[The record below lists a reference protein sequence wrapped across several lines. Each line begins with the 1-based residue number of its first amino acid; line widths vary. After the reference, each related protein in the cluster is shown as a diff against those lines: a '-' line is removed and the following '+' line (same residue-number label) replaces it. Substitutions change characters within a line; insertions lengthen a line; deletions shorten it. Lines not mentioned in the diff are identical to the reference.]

1 MEIVSI
7 YEITWDKKTK
17 SILISFSSTTG
28 IPSTI
33 CFVSCASILGGG
45 PSRHVTNH
53 TKATF
58 GLRHYTVLHRV
69 TISLSC
75 RAYMC
80 EMADDHWQTKCLT
93 ISERTTFIFNN
104 ELLSDVKFIVPASN
118 CESESPKTIP
128 AHKFVL
134 AIGSPVFY
142 AMFFGEMAETKNSIE
157 LPDCE
162 YESLLELLR
171 YLYTDEVNLSG
182 SNVMHVLYLA
192 KKYMLPSL
200 AGKCSAYLHE
210 NLGASNVFSILPHAK
225 KFDDQDLENRC
236 WEVIEKHTEKAVTS
250 DEFVTLDRSLVE
262 SVVKKKL
269 LNVKEAEL
277 FKAVDRWATKEIERQ
292 GLSPDG
298 ETKRRIIGEELLN
311 AIRFPLM
318 SQKEFL
324 AVVADSNILTTK
336 EVVDLMKHYNSMLTS
351 LLQFSASPRT
361 RRVVTCHRFL
371 SFSEST
377 SLGPWRY
384 TRNLSDRICFTVNKD
399 IHLTGVEHFGCEGG
413 TYTIRTVLIDTVSG
427 SCVASK
433 SGVYSSEEKHQ
444 EVTKYYG
451 FTVLFDDVVPIKQN
465 NCYEVVSLVNGLSS
479 WYGDKGKRSVE
490 CFGVIFSF
498 SDSEEKTDNNCTDVD
513 MGQFPALL
521 FEADI

>member
-1 MEIVSI
+1 MGQR
-7 YEITWDKKTK
+7 K
-17 SILISFSSTTG
+17 
-28 IPSTI
+28 PSLSLFLLVVPQVYHPL
-33 CFVSCASILGGG
+33 FVLCPVHKFLGGG
-45 PSRHVTNH
+45 PSRDVINH

-58 GLRHYTVLHRV
+58 CFTHYTVLHSV
-69 TISLSC
+69 TFLSPVEQ
-75 RAYMC
+75 YMC
-80 EMADDHWQTKCLT
+80 EMADDYWQSKCLT
-93 ISERTTFIFNN
+93 ISERTRFIFNN

-118 CESESPKTIP
+118 SESESQKMIP

-134 AIGSPVFY
+134 AVGSAVFY

-162 YESLLELLR
+162 YESLLELFR
-171 YLYTDEVNLSG
+171 YLYTDEANLTG

-200 AGKCSAYLHE
+200 ADKCSAYLHE

-225 KFDDQDLENRC
+225 KFEDQDLENRC
-236 WEVIEKHTEKAVTS
+236 WEVIEEHTEEAVTS
-250 DEFVTLDRSLVE
+250 DEFVTLERLLVE
-262 SVVKKKL
+262 SVVKKKV
-269 LNVKEAEL
+269 LNVKEAVL
-277 FKAVDRWATKEIERQ
+277 FKAVDRWASQEIERQ
-292 GLSPDG
+292 GLNPDG
-298 ETKRRIIGEELLN
+298 KTKRRIIGEELLN

-324 AVVADSNILTTK
+324 SVVLNNILTKK
-336 EVVDLMKHYNSMLTS
+336 EMFDLMKHYNGMLTS
-351 LLQFSASPRT
+351 PLQFSASPRT
-361 RRVVTCHRFL
+361 RRVGNCHRFR
-371 SFSEST
+371 
-377 SLGPWRY
+377 SLHIGSVSYGPWGY
-384 TRNLSDRICFTVNKD
+384 TKSRSDRICFTVNKD
-399 IHLTGVEHFGCEGG
+399 IHLIGVEHFGCEGS
-413 TYTIRTVLIDTVSG
+413 THTVRTELNDTVSG

-444 EVTKYYG
+444 EITKYYG
-451 FTVLFDDVVPIKQN
+451 FTVLFDNAVPIKQN
-465 NCYEVVSLVNGLSS
+465 NCCEVVSLVNGLSL

-490 CFGVIFSF
+490 CFGVVFSF

>member
-1 MEIVSI
+1 
-7 YEITWDKKTK
+7 
-17 SILISFSSTTG
+17 
-28 IPSTI
+28 
-33 CFVSCASILGGG
+33 
-45 PSRHVTNH
+45 
-53 TKATF
+53 
-58 GLRHYTVLHRV
+58 
-69 TISLSC
+69 
-75 RAYMC
+75 MC

-93 ISERTTFIFNN
+93 ISERTRFIFNN
-104 ELLSDVKFIVPASN
+104 ELLSDVKFIVPTSN
-118 CESESPKTIP
+118 SESESQKMIP

-162 YESLLELLR
+162 YESLLELFR
-171 YLYTDEVNLSG
+171 YLYTDEVNLTG

-200 AGKCSAYLHE
+200 ADKCSAYLHE

-236 WEVIEKHTEKAVTS
+236 WKVIEKHTEEAVTS

-269 LNVKEAEL
+269 LNVKEVEL
-277 FKAVDRWATKEIERQ
+277 FKAVDRWAAKEIERQ

-324 AVVADSNILTTK
+324 AVVPDSNILTTK
-336 EVVDLMKHYNSMLTS
+336 EIVDLMKHYNSMLTWP
-351 LLQFSASPRT
+351 LQFSASPRT
-361 RRVVTCHRFL
+361 RRVCTCHRFL
-371 SFSEST
+371 SFSKPGSSWIT
-377 SLGPWRY
+377 WVYRGK
-384 TRNLSDRICFTVNKD
+384 SDRIYFTVNKD
-399 IHLTGVEHFGCEGG
+399 IHLIGVEHFGCEGR
-413 TYTIRTVLIDTVSG
+413 TYTVRTQLIDTVSG

-444 EVTKYYG
+444 EITNYYG
-451 FTVLFDDVVPIKQN
+451 FTVLFDDPVPIKQN
-465 NCYEVVSLVNGLSS
+465 NCYEVVSLVDGLSS
-479 WYGDKGKRSVE
+479 WFGDKGKSTVE
-490 CFGVIFSF
+490 CFGVTFTF
-498 SDSEEKTDNNCTDVD
+498 HNTEEQMDNNHTGINS
-513 MGQFPALL
+513 GQFPVLL
-521 FEADI
+521 FEVDR

>member
-1 MEIVSI
+1 
-7 YEITWDKKTK
+7 
-17 SILISFSSTTG
+17 
-28 IPSTI
+28 
-33 CFVSCASILGGG
+33 
-45 PSRHVTNH
+45 
-53 TKATF
+53 
-58 GLRHYTVLHRV
+58 
-69 TISLSC
+69 
-75 RAYMC
+75 MC
-80 EMADDHWQTKCLT
+80 DMADDHWQTKCLT
-93 ISERTTFIFNN
+93 IVERTRFIFNN
-104 ELLSDVKFIVPASN
+104 ELLSDVKFIAPVSN
-118 CESESPKTIP
+118 SESGSRKMIP

-162 YESLLELLR
+162 YESLLELFR
-171 YLYTDEVNLSG
+171 YLYTDEVNLTG
-182 SNVMHVLYLA
+182 SNVMHVLYLS

-200 AGKCSAYLHE
+200 ADKCGAYLQE
-210 NLGASNVFSILPHAK
+210 NLEASNVFSILPHAQ
-225 KFDDQDLENRC
+225 KFEDQDLESRC
-236 WEVIEKHTEKAVTS
+236 WEMIEKHTEEAVTS

-262 SVVKKKL
+262 SVVKKKV

-292 GLSPDG
+292 GLNPDG

-324 AVVADSNILTTK
+324 AVVPDSNILTTK
-336 EVVDLMKHYNSMLTS
+336 EIVDLMKHYNSMLTWP
-351 LLQFSASPRT
+351 LQFSASPRT
-361 RRVVTCHRFL
+361 RCVCTCHRFL
-371 SFSEST
+371 SFSEPGSSWIT
-377 SLGPWRY
+377 WVYRGK
-384 TRNLSDRICFTVNKD
+384 SDRICFTVNKD
-399 IHLTGVEHFGCEGG
+399 IHLIGVEHFGFEGI
-413 TYTIRTVLIDTVSG
+413 TYTVRTELIDTVSG

-451 FTVLFDDVVPIKQN
+451 FTVLFDDAVPIKQN

-479 WYGDKGKRSVE
+479 CYGYTGKRTVD

-498 SDSEEKTDNNCTDVD
+498 SNSKEKTDNNNTDVD
-513 MGQFPALL
+513 VGQFPALL
-521 FEADI
+521 FEADN